1 MLPVALRFTWFWP
14 NSGRKEKAI
23 TLYSSSV
30 CVRAPLSEAVILKH
44 SLPYLVEAVSHLN
57 LASLLQ
63 VSYLCLLNTGIIGGL
78 SHLLDMYVGVRD
90 PSPVFTLAQQVIYPL
105 SHLARP
111 LPGKSIACLSPDKA
125 AQKMVESQYFFHLRH
140 ALLCGLTQ
148 LVLRTLTV

>member
-14 NSGRKEKAI
+14 NSGRKKKAI

-90 PSPVFTLAQQVIYPL
+90 PSPVFTLAQQVIYL
-105 SHLARP
+105 EVIS
-111 LPGKSIACLSPDKA
+111 LPTH
-125 AQKMVESQYFFHLRH
+125 M
-140 ALLCGLTQ
+140 LLNGDTMFYVGIMT
-148 LVLRTLTV
+148 LVLFSPFIWKTGQHLSFRFFK